1 MNLDI
6 GFRSYRRGFEEVIRR
21 SDLRTLLYTS
31 ARLGAL
37 SLDEAAAAEAAIA
50 SLCGGAGFAM
60 RAATMIGAERVAV
73 VRSTSSGTRGSIL
86 HAFLILD
93 ATTTHRGDWIVGDV
107 HGARTFGEAA
117 RGWVPRGGA
126 IRLEPPTAEVPEGA
140 EAEIVRA
147 VMRRLPWLV
156 GMAREHA
163 PADIHAVADLVRI
176 ARIVRRGPAG
186 SISNRL
192 RDLDAVGAPHD
203 PECGDDG
210 PLTFAQPAARGE
222 GFETDD
228 MPTGHDAGIGAAR
241 FGP

>member
-6 GFRSYRRGFEEVIRR
+6 GFRSYRRSFEEVVRP

-31 ARLGAL
+31 VRLGAL

-50 SLCGGAGFAM
+50 SLCSGAGFAM

-93 ATTTHRGDWIVGDV
+93 ATATHRGDWIAGDV

-117 RGWVPRGGA
+117 RGWASCGGA
-126 IRLEPPTAEVPEGA
+126 IRLEPPTAEVSEDA
-140 EAEIVRA
+140 AAAIVRA
-147 VMRRLPWLV
+147 VMRRLPWLAV
-156 GMAREHA
+156 VAREHA

-176 ARIVRRGPAG
+176 ARIVQRGPAG
-186 SISNRL
+186 AIRARL
-192 RDLDAVGAPHD
+192 RDLDAARAPHD
-203 PECGDDG
+203 PVCGGDG
-210 PLTFAQPAARGE
+210 PLPFVQEAAGVD
-222 GFETDD
+222 GFEMDG
-228 MPTGHDAGIGAAR
+228 MPARDDAGIGAAR